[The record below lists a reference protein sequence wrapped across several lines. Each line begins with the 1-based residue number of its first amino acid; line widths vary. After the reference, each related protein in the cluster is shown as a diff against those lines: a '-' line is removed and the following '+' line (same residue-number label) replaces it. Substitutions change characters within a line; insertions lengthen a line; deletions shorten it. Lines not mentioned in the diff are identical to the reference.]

1 MSASNNTLKAH
12 NFPEVYKALNVDLS
26 KLGCVMLD
34 VAPISLDGV
43 LAQDG
48 ASDFLQTY
56 QGDLYYAQDKS
67 RFWIDGFV
75 GSKNAHLTLLYGLM
89 ETAENYRSYIEQI
102 LKDWKMADLEIE
114 SVGYFSSPYQDDQY
128 FCIVG
133 HVKVTPELLEGHQRL
148 EFLPHI
154 NTFPGY
160 KAHITLA
167 YVKADENVRDHW
179 INAFQ
184 SLVGKKLPVKEG
196 LNLGG
201 NK

>member
-12 NFPEVYKALNVDLS
+12 NFPEVYNGLGLNLNT
-26 KLGCVMLD
+26 LGCVMLD
-34 VAPISLDGV
+34 VEPISLTGV

-48 ASDFLQTY
+48 MSDFLPTY
-56 QGDLYYAQDKS
+56 QGDLYYAKDKS

-75 GSKNAHLTLLYGLM
+75 GSKSAHLTLLYGLL
-89 ETAENYRSYIEQI
+89 ETAKNYKWHIEKV
-102 LKDWKMADLEIE
+102 LEGWKLLELEIE
-114 SVGYFSSPYQDDQY
+114 DIGYFTSPYEDDQY

-133 HVKVTPELLEGHQRL
+133 HVKITPELMEGHQRL

-167 YVKADENVRDHW
+167 YVKADESVRDLW
-179 INAFQ
+179 IGAFK
-184 SLVGKKLPVKEG
+184 SLIGKKLPVKEG
-196 LNLGG
+196 INLGG